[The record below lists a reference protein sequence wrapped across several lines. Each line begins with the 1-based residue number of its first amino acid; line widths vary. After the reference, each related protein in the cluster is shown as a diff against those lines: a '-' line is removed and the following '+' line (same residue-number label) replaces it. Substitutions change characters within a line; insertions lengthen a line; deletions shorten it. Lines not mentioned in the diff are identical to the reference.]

1 MVNVPPFVHGF
12 LLAVLIATGG
22 VGCTTTNAPLLSRTG
37 LPAESGTGARE
48 SGSRIG
54 SRDQPA
60 NPGSSPISR
69 GTRSTAAVPPAAPG
83 ADADASVDRVK
94 ASEFPLTDDRS
105 SGELRFQ
112 NGDAVKVTVWGYA
125 ELDHTG
131 SIQPNGKLTLP
142 LVGEIDAAGASAAE
156 LRLRIVDRLEPFT
169 RSSSFDLR
177 PGDTLVMD
185 VWQHSE
191 LRTTTLVDP
200 SGFATFPLAGR
211 LQAAGRPVES
221 IRKEAELHLLEY
233 MRDARVTMLPTYN
246 NRRIVYDRY
255 VSVLATTLQPRRVA
269 LLGEVNAPGMIE
281 IRGSL
286 RVVEALA
293 QAQMRDKTAEINS
306 IVVIRNYT
314 SSAPQYRVIR
324 LADYFQGRA
333 PDQNIYLQHGD
344 IVVVPKTTIAKV
356 GDFVDLFFSRTLPVF
371 TWWTAMFQASSAPES
386 AQTASL
392 INEALRRS
400 LSGVSVNPAR

>member
-1 MVNVPPFVHGF
+1 MNVHPSVRGL
-12 LLAVLIATGG
+12 LLAALLATG
-22 VGCTTTNAPLLSRTG
+22 VACTTTANLPLLSSTG
-37 LPAESGTGARE
+37 LPAETGA
-48 SGSRIG
+48 GSREQSRAG
-54 SRDQPA
+54 TRDQRA
-60 NPGSSPISR
+60 DSASSSISR
-69 GTRSTAAVPPAAPG
+69 GTRSTGALPQAAPAADG
-83 ADADASVDRVK
+83 EALGDRTR
-94 ASEFPLTDDRS
+94 ASEFALTDDRS

-112 NGDAVKVTVWGYA
+112 NGDAVKVSVWGYP

-131 SIQPNGKLTLP
+131 TIQPNGKLTLP

-156 LRLRIVDRLEPFT
+156 LRQRIFDRLEPFT
-169 RSSSFDLR
+169 RSNSFDLR
-177 PGDTLVMD
+177 PGDTLIID
-185 VWQHSE
+185 VWQHNE
-191 LRTTTLVDP
+191 LRATSIVDP

-221 IRKEAELHLLEY
+221 IRKEAEQRLLEY

-255 VSVLATTLQPRRVA
+255 VSVLATTLQARRVA
-269 LLGEVNAPGMIE
+269 LLGEVGAPGMLE

-293 QAQMRDKTAEINS
+293 QAQMQQKTAEMNS
-306 IVVIRNYT
+306 IVVIRN
-314 SSAPQYRVIR
+314 SSAGAPQYRVIR
-324 LADYFQGRA
+324 MTDYFQGRA
-333 PDQNIYLQHGD
+333 PDQNIFLQHGD

-371 TWWTAMFQASSAPES
+371 TWWSAMFQSSAAPES
-386 AQTASL
+386 AQTTRL